1 MSTANAER
9 VLIADDD
16 PNLLDAYL
24 LFFEGQGYEVR
35 TASDGVEALGQ
46 YWAWLPAIVIL
57 DIQMPRLDGWTVAK
71 EIRRLTDG
79 AAPLLLAVTFTNCRT
94 VAGSD
99 SRATSPGS
107 ASATSSNT
115 SAIAKHVLLLSSLV
129 RSHGRHGRWLSIGH
143 AEIPDFARCNRNAAT
158 PATGHQIPP
167 QSP

>member
-71 EIRRLTDG
+71 EIRRLTDS
-79 AAPLLLAVTFTNCRT
+79 AAPLLLAVTGLSTPSERAESIRCGFAHHFIKPAPLPDILAAI
-94 VAGSD
+94 V
-99 SRATSPGS
+99 SRPS
-107 ASATSSNT
+107 
-115 SAIAKHVLLLSSLV
+115 
-129 RSHGRHGRWLSIGH
+129 
-143 AEIPDFARCNRNAAT
+143 
-158 PATGHQIPP
+158 
-167 QSP
+167 